1 MAEKKTSNDVLKAIF
16 ARHEG
21 PEWVRFAEVADGT
34 GAYARRRADA
44 VCMNIWP
51 SKGYAI
57 HGFEIKVSRADFIN
71 EMKDITKAKA
81 IAQYCDYWWLAVPV
95 GLVKVEEVP
104 ATWGL
109 MELHKNGLKIKKQ
122 AQQAKSPTPPDRGF
136 MASML
141 RKSRDADDAY
151 IRSQIEAGT
160 EKLQAAMAKEMEYRT
175 SRAAKQAEE
184 NAKWISEF
192 EAKLGRRF
200 SGYEPPEAMAE
211 RVKVAE
217 SLQFGAVSRLMQA
230 CAITVKEIGDLGHA
244 MSEGKG
250 QSLNFHSTQNPTNGR
265 HADR

>member
-1 MAEKKTSNDVLKAIF
+1 MAEKTTSKDVLTAIF
-16 ARHEG
+16 ARHKG

-34 GAYARRRADA
+34 GAHARRRADA

-57 HGFEIKVSRADFIN
+57 HGFEIKVSRADFLN

-81 IAQYCDYWWLAVPV
+81 VAKYCDYWWLAVPV
-95 GLVKVEEVP
+95 GLVKAEEVP

-109 MELHKNGLKIKKQ
+109 MELHKSGLKIKKQ
-122 AQQAKSPTPPDRGF
+122 AQQAGNPMPPDRSF
-136 MASML
+136 MAAML

-151 IRSQIEAGT
+151 IRSQIDAGT
-160 EKLQAAMAKEMEYRT
+160 EKLRTDLKREMEYRT
-175 SRAAKQAEE
+175 TRAAKQAED
-184 NAKWISEF
+184 NAKWIAEF
-192 EAKLGRRF
+192 EAKLGRKF

-217 SLQFGAVSRLMQA
+217 SLTFGAVSRLMQA

-244 MSEGKG
+244 MSD
-250 QSLNFHSTQNPTNGR
+250 GR
-265 HADR
+265 SES

>member
-1 MAEKKTSNDVLKAIF
+1 MAEKKTSKDVLKAIF

-21 PEWVRFAEVADGT
+21 PDWVRFAEVADGT

-57 HGFEIKVSRADFIN
+57 HGFEIKVSRADFLN

-81 IAQYCDYWWLAVPV
+81 VAKYCDYWWLAVPV

-122 AQQAKSPTPPDRGF
+122 AQQAENPTPPDRSF
-136 MASML
+136 MAAML

-151 IRSQIEAGT
+151 ISSQIEAG
-160 EKLQAAMAKEMEYRT
+160 EAKRKADMQRELEYRH
-175 SRAAKQAEE
+175 SHAAKKAARNAE
-184 NAKWISEF
+184 WIAAF
-192 EAKLGRRF
+192 EAKLGMRF
-200 SGYEPPEAMAE
+200 NEYEPPEAMAE
-211 RVKVAE
+211 RLRVAE
-217 SLQFGAVSRLMQA
+217 SLKFGAVSRLMQA
-230 CAITVKEIGDLGHA
+230 CAITVKEIGDLGIA
-244 MSEGKG
+244 LSDGSAE
-250 QSLNFHSTQNPTNGR
+250 S
-265 HADR
+265 